1 MNEWI
6 PGLQHFVGLEYE
18 PLVTFITDWGGP
30 LGTWIVLQLV
40 VIFAGLSAGLRLA
53 LIATIAFITN
63 GWLKWSFLEPRPFH
77 VNHELVTFG
86 AERGFGMPSGHA
98 QGAAAFWGAMGWM
111 WRQKTGALL
120 GLVLFAIVV
129 GLTRVYLGLH
139 SPLQVMVGLLFGF
152 VIAYIVLAA
161 WPRMSQG
168 LQAVTWAR
176 RWLIL
181 AAGIGLMF
189 AVSEIILSL
198 GDGFVVPQLWIEGYA
213 RAEGV
218 THVSA
223 DDLAFFS
230 NPTVLIGGMGAG
242 YGAMALLAEKWPIEL
257 MQMRLKWLALLGAV
271 LMNGLFI
278 GVIGLLLG
286 LEVGALAFF
295 MAFLHPLLTL
305 YLPMRLLHKSAS
317 TPEEGGV

>member
-1 MNEWI
+1 
-6 PGLQHFVGLEYE
+6 
-18 PLVTFITDWGGP
+18 
-30 LGTWIVLQLV
+30 
-40 VIFAGLSAGLRLA
+40 
-53 LIATIAFITN
+53 
-63 GWLKWSFLEPRPFH
+63 
-77 VNHELVTFG
+77 
-86 AERGFGMPSGHA
+86 
-98 QGAAAFWGAMGWM
+98 
-111 WRQKTGALL
+111 
-120 GLVLFAIVV
+120 
-129 GLTRVYLGLH
+129 
-139 SPLQVMVGLLFGF
+139 
-152 VIAYIVLAA
+152 
-161 WPRMSQG
+161 
-168 LQAVTWAR
+168 
-176 RWLIL
+176 
-181 AAGIGLMF
+181 MF

-257 MQMRLKWLALLGAV
+257 MQMRPKWLALLGAV
-271 LMNGLFI
+271 LMNGVFI